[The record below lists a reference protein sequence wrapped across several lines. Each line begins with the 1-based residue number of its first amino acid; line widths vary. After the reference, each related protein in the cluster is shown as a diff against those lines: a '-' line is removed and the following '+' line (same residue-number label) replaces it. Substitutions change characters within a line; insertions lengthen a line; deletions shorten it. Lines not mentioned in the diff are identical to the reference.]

1 MTLKFCSSSEKLSFL
16 QKLKVFWSLPD
27 VWKGQNCPVKYPF
40 LKDSLNNRSLVLYF
54 FFVVEAFFLKQFSFQ
69 QIGPFET
76 TSAELRELR
85 TGRPYMVQVCAQE
98 LLGLGECSEWS
109 EAVNVT
115 VPKVKL

>member
-1 MTLKFCSSSEKLSFL
+1 MIFVTSSGNLRCFHFFYLDFFYCYYKSHAGQEIVSF
-16 QKLKVFWSLPD
+16 VD
-27 VWKGQNCPVKYPF
+27 
-40 LKDSLNNRSLVLYF
+40 F
-54 FFVVEAFFLKQFSFQ
+54 FSSKHEAFKHFFFLKPFSVQ

-115 VPKVKL
+115 IPKVKL

>member
-1 MTLKFCSSSEKLSFL
+1 MSRQISLLERLP
-16 QKLKVFWSLPD
+16 QKPIA
-27 VWKGQNCPVKYPF
+27 
-40 LKDSLNNRSLVLYF
+40 RAVLLF
-54 FFVVEAFFLKQFSFQ
+54 FFVEAFFLKRFSFQ

>member
-1 MTLKFCSSSEKLSFL
+1 MSRQISLLERLP
-16 QKLKVFWSLPD
+16 QKSIARAV
-27 VWKGQNCPVKYPF
+27 
-40 LKDSLNNRSLVLYF
+40 F
-54 FFVVEAFFLKQFSFQ
+54 FFFVEAFFLKRFSFQ

>member
-1 MTLKFCSSSEKLSFL
+1 MSSVAPQLA
-16 QKLKVFWSLPD
+16 KVLTHFTHS
-27 VWKGQNCPVKYPF
+27 VV
-40 LKDSLNNRSLVLYF
+40 
-54 FFVVEAFFLKQFSFQ
+54 VVEVEDFSLALSLKLFSFSQ

-85 TGRPYMVQVCAQE
+85 PGRPYLVQVCAQE

-109 EAVNVT
+109 EALSVT